1 MDGIDIHEYS
11 LQDTAKISDA
21 MGAKLENYTVDVDL
35 EEVGIVE
42 KIGDGIATVIGM
54 KNAMAG
60 EMVELPNGVT
70 GMVLN
75 LDREN
80 VGVVLLGGDTL
91 VKEGESYAEPDASWK
106 LA

>member
-1 MDGIDIHEYS
+1 MALTFMNTP

-54 KNAMAG
+54 KTLWQAKW
-60 EMVELPNGVT
+60 
-70 GMVLN
+70 LN
-75 LDREN
+75 FR
-80 VGVVLLGGDTL
+80 T
-91 VKEGESYAEPDASWK
+91 A
-106 LA
+106 

>member
-42 KIGDGIATVIGM
+42 KS
-54 KNAMAG
+54 
-60 EMVELPNGVT
+60 VT
-70 GMVLN
+70 
-75 LDREN
+75 
-80 VGVVLLGGDTL
+80 
-91 VKEGESYAEPDASWK
+91 ASQP
-106 LA
+106 LSV